1 MDSRVAS
8 RWGWALRALAVSYVT
23 LLVLV
28 VLALRF
34 VGERWW
40 VTTIGLYLPR
50 IGFALPLPP
59 LAFAA
64 AVSRRWRLLGSQ
76 AVAAVLV
83 TFPLMG
89 LHLGL
94 RVGVPSP
101 GSLRPGT
108 LGLRVLSENIDVA
121 AFGVEAIL
129 KNVRDADPDVV
140 VFQETPLD
148 RADLFK
154 DGLAKY
160 ALRVDG
166 QFLVASRY
174 PIVDAFAPT
183 TISQGGETHAPR
195 FMRYRLAT
203 PVGTVWLYDVHPI
216 SPRDALN
223 EVRSDE
229 MRYQILNG
237 RVFSGDASDEVAANT
252 ALRLAQLRAIAA
264 DAAKAD
270 GPVIIAGDTNLPGLS
285 WALEH
290 HLADYRDGFSE
301 AGRGLGYTFP
311 STPRHHPW
319 MRIDRILADRRSRF
333 VAFRVSPEHASD
345 HLAVIADLELSPPP

>member
-1 MDSRVAS
+1 MDRRVAS
-8 RWGWALRALAVSYVT
+8 SRRWTLRVLAVGYVMVLT
-23 LLVLV
+23 LLL
-28 VLALRF
+28 LGLRL

-40 VTTIGLYLPR
+40 VTDLGLYLPR
-50 IGFALPLPP
+50 IGFALPLPV

-64 AVSRRWRLLGSQ
+64 AVTRRWRLLASQ
-76 AVAAVLV
+76 AVAAVLLV
-83 TFPLMG
+83 FPLMG

-94 RVGVPSP
+94 PSP
-101 GSLRPGT
+101 AGSPRAGAFR
-108 LGLRVLSENIDVA
+108 LRVLTENIAVA
-121 AFGVEAIL
+121 AFGLEAIL

-148 RADLFK
+148 RADLFRA
-154 DGLAKY
+154 GLASY

-166 QFLVASRY
+166 QFLIASRY
-174 PIVDAFAPT
+174 PIVDAYVPPPIA
-183 TISQGGETHAPR
+183 QGRQMHAPR
-195 FMRYRLAT
+195 FVRCRLAT
-203 PVGTVWLYDVHPI
+203 PIGTVSVYDVHPI

-229 MRYQILNG
+229 MRYQILYG
-237 RVFSGDASDEVAANT
+237 RVLRGEASDEVASNT
-252 ALRLAQLRAIAA
+252 ALRLAQLRAIAD

-285 WALEH
+285 WALDH
-290 HLADYRDGFSE
+290 YLGAYRDGFSE
-301 AGRGLGYTFP
+301 AGRGFGYTFP

-333 VAFRVSPEHASD
+333 VAFRTSPEHASD
-345 HLAVIADLELSPPP
+345 HLAVIADLEISPGR